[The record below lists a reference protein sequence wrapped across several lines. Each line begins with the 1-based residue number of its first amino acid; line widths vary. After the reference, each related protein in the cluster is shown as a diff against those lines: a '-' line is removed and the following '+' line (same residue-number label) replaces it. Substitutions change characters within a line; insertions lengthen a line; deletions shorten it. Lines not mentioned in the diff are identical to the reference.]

1 MATRTATH
9 GASAKDPELLAVI
22 QGWCKDVGIKKNSAR
37 ARAPV
42 IVAAE
47 DPDVV
52 ALIEER
58 GTVPAGKKAGINKNS
73 ASAPVLDGSFFAL
86 TRQVSTLETENAAL
100 KRALAHA
107 REDAA
112 AYAEVAGELEE
123 DCKAKGE
130 EAERC
135 AKSAA
140 DALARLAVA
149 EAAVAELK
157 AQRALAVS
165 SPNHAATTSIWP
177 IPSMSTLPPALERQR
192 PALAP
197 IRRASAE
204 NAGFYPAREHSSVAT
219 SIEIPRHRSQKTKPR
234 SQLHNSCGNS
244 TRHRYQT
251 RESATIQ
258 RPISIHTF
266 ELAMWQRAAEK
277 KRTAKKTH
285 AQEQVNQDMHA
296 TASAS
301 TASKDLVCKSNQGAD
316 KQTPAAPDDEVF
328 TCFETC
334 ITHSLSAVLRVILLA
349 CALVLL
355 FAYYLCC
362 TIQ

>member
-47 DPDVV
+47 DPDVL

-149 EAAVAELK
+149 EAAIAELK
-157 AQRALAVS
+157 AQRALAAS
-165 SPNHAATTSIWP
+165 SPAIEDQAPEQTTGLEKDGGRSVGTEPAPDRRGFFKQLAKTINAQRQAAEDSRGAHKQTTAAPKTGNAPWHTPCEPKCEREQSQF
-177 IPSMSTLPPALERQR
+177 LLEHKIKAQRQR
-192 PALAP
+192 NLQDTVQGDLDDVLVAQRASSSASQILHSVRDLSVWQDHEKSYTHGYA
-197 IRRASAE
+197 RRAC
-204 NAGFYPAREHSSVAT
+204 T
-219 SIEIPRHRSQKTKPR
+219 
-234 SQLHNSCGNS
+234 
-244 TRHRYQT
+244 TR
-251 RESATIQ
+251 
-258 RPISIHTF
+258 
-266 ELAMWQRAAEK
+266 
-277 KRTAKKTH
+277 
-285 AQEQVNQDMHA
+285 
-296 TASAS
+296 
-301 TASKDLVCKSNQGAD
+301 
-316 KQTPAAPDDEVF
+316 
-328 TCFETC
+328 
-334 ITHSLSAVLRVILLA
+334 
-349 CALVLL
+349 
-355 FAYYLCC
+355 
-362 TIQ
+362 